1 MAKEKVTIT
10 LDRSKADR
18 ARSLAGAHSTSQVID
33 MALERLIRAHQL
45 RLDVAAYQNT
55 PPTDEE
61 IGFAGSA
68 DPGALVD
75 DTDWE
80 ALYPDVGT

>member
-1 MAKEKVTIT
+1 
-10 LDRSKADR
+10 
-18 ARSLAGAHSTSQVID
+18 VIEI
-33 MALERLIRAHQL
+33 ALERLIRAHQL

-55 PPTDEE
+55 PPIDEE

-68 DPGALVD
+68 DPQALMD